1 MAFCTLCIFIRS
13 IYCTVELAGFN
24 TLLSIDWLD
33 GAMVTLAIYTL
44 NFFHPGIWLNKGD
57 PTAHPSQEAA
67 DEEATTQIL
76 MITCTYRF
84 CSSSIY

>member
-13 IYCTVELAGFN
+13 IYCTVELA
-24 TLLSIDWLD
+24 DWLD